1 MVGETAGAADGAP
14 WSGFRFVRD
23 VVPSGHRIHV
33 HNLAIAE
40 LLFDARNAYI
50 AEGVGLSWQRLFDTQ
65 RNLVMR
71 RLVIDYEREAH
82 DGVPVKVGVRAAG
95 RSRRTLTLDE
105 VVWGAES
112 GLPIIVAQ
120 SVQLVVRLDAQGAID
135 LPDDVVQQFEAYE
148 ERPLSLRL
156 SSRR

>member
-1 MVGETAGAADGAP
+1 VVGETAGPEGGAP
-14 WSGFRFVRD
+14 WSGFRFVQD

-40 LLFDARNAYI
+40 LLFNGRNSYI
-50 AEGVGLSWQRLFDTQ
+50 ADGVGLAWQRLFDTQ

-82 DGVPVKVGVRAAG
+82 SGVPVKVGVRAAG

-105 VVWGAES
+105 VVWEAES
-112 GLPIIVAQ
+112 GLPIAVAQ
-120 SVQLVVRLDAQGAID
+120 SVHLVVRLDAQGAID
-135 LPDDVVQQFEAYE
+135 LPDDVVERFEAYE
-148 ERPLSLRL
+148 GRPLSMRL